1 MNEQNLHADIIRAEK
16 ARLLLD
22 SDLMTEALDSMERQV
37 VEAWSLA
44 PVRDKEGKE
53 ELWRLFRTQQKFRQM
68 LLGYIETGKYAQAQ
82 LAQYEKES
90 KLRSLFRAA

>member
-1 MNEQNLHADIIRAEK
+1 MNEPDLQASIIRAEK

-22 SDLMTEALDSMERQV
+22 NDILSAALDSMEREV
-37 VEAWSLA
+37 VELWGQA
-44 PVRDKEGKE
+44 PTRDKEGKE
-53 ELWRLFRTQQKFRQM
+53 ELWRLYKTQQKFRM
-68 LLGYIETGKYAQAQ
+68 LLLGYIESGKYAQAQ